1 MELLYRTTDQLAL
14 SSASGN
20 KKVVQQTTEL
30 ETLQEKMSEV
40 MNPFLPSPTAPQEGP
55 VLFGGDLDDDENY
68 DACVL

>member
-1 MELLYRTTDQLAL
+1 
-14 SSASGN
+14 
-20 KKVVQQTTEL
+20 
-30 ETLQEKMSEV
+30 MSEV